1 MYSIA
6 QDMRFCLSVV
16 KSYYRIGAT
25 KTAIRYKTT
34 RQFKQSIYSS
44 TRFLENCIRFFPCR
58 IQCILLLQD
67 LMERQKEVI
76 EKIRKDC
83 ITRQLFILLMM
94 LINNSKNILKNRIV
108 VLCVLLVFYLPY
120 KLFSTYLMCNLSLSN
135 LHIVIIYVHIYL
147 LDTVRSSVYTI
158 YSTQ

>member
-44 TRFLENCIRFFPCR
+44 TRFLENCIRFFPFR
-58 IQCILLLQD
+58 IQC
-67 LMERQKEVI
+67 V
-76 EKIRKDC
+76 
-83 ITRQLFILLMM
+83 QLFQDITG
-94 LINNSKNILKNRIV
+94 R
-108 VLCVLLVFYLPY
+108 
-120 KLFSTYLMCNLSLSN
+120 
-135 LHIVIIYVHIYL
+135 
-147 LDTVRSSVYTI
+147 
-158 YSTQ
+158 